1 MPSSL
6 GIYIDGSMVKY
17 AKITKEKDSIKI
29 DNFNVLFYDNLS
41 KALEQIVDESNSS
54 KIPICTNIGNE
65 IYGYAEVFSELSKK
79 DIKSSVQIE
88 FEMDCSEKNYN
99 KDTLEM
105 RFMVMTNQENNEK
118 YKALYIATEKAEISK
133 RAQGLAEY
141 KLEWMTP
148 ISRDIVNLIDVNPK
162 DNFTIINIED
172 ETKITTV
179 LNGAVASINAIDIGM
194 KDILAEINKTEN
206 SLAKSY
212 DICKNITVYTQDMQG
227 QTTDNNEHL
236 EDVMPTLYKLVNE
249 CKKILDGTFGNVSR
263 VYLTGSATVINN
275 IDLYFQE
282 YIPNVKIE
290 LLRPY
295 FLEGANVKSNLKDYI
310 EVNSAM
316 ALAMNALGVGLKDV
330 NYATAASAMN
340 SDIKAIFK
348 KIKNQVLPVGSKKK
362 DENNKEEKKE
372 KRKISI
378 DTSFS
383 GPFTPLEKLFVRGTA
398 TALVATV
405 GFIAFSGYVSGQIE
419 VRKEEIASTSSL
431 VQKELDEV
439 DNDYTDINLQ
449 TSNYRKMIAKINEL
463 NNPTEDETKIET
475 PTVQERIISKDAI
488 PNLLTRIMTKIPQ
501 KVQVTSIQN
510 TEDTHIVIEAQSS
523 TYEQLGYFKGLIT
536 TNNIL
541 TDVKSTSGIK
551 DGDNVKIT
559 IEGELPW
566 V

>member
-17 AKITKEKDSIKI
+17 AKVTKEKDSIKV
-29 DNFNVLFYDNLS
+29 DNFNVLFYDNLG
-41 KALEQIVDESNSS
+41 KALEKIVDESNSA
-54 KIPICTNIGNE
+54 KISICTNIGNE
-65 IYGYAEVFSELSKK
+65 IYGYADVFSELSKK

-105 RFMVMTNQENNEK
+105 RFMVMADQENNEK

-133 RAQGLAEY
+133 RAQGLSDY

-162 DNFTIINIED
+162 DNFAIINIED

-179 LNGAVASINAIDIGM
+179 LNGAVARIDALNMGM
-194 KDILAEINKTEN
+194 KDILSEINKTEN

-212 DICKNITVYTQDMQG
+212 DICKNITIYTQDMQG
-227 QTTDNNEHL
+227 HATENNDHL

-275 IDLYFQE
+275 MDLYFQE
-282 YIPNVKIE
+282 YMPNIKIE

-295 FLEGANVKSNLKDYI
+295 FLEGANIKANLKDYM

-316 ALAMNALGVGLKDV
+316 ALAMNALGLGLKDI
-330 NYATAASAMN
+330 NYSTSASAMN
-340 SDIKAIFK
+340 GDIKAIFK
-348 KIKNQVLPVGSKKK
+348 KLKNQIVPGGNKKKEEGSKKDK
-362 DENNKEEKKE
+362 PKLT
-372 KRKISI
+372 I

-398 TALVATV
+398 TALIATV
-405 GFIAFSGYVSGQIE
+405 GFIAFSGYVAGQIE
-419 VRKEEIASTSSL
+419 AKKEEINSTTAL
-431 VQKELDEV
+431 VQKELEEV
-439 DNDYTDINLQ
+439 DSDYSAINAQ
-449 TSNYRKMIAKINEL
+449 TNNYRKMINKINEL
-463 NNPTEDETKIET
+463 NNPTPADESKIET
-475 PTVQERIISKDAI
+475 PTVQERIISKDSI

-501 KVQVTSIQN
+501 KVTVTSIQN

-523 TYEQLGYFKGLIT
+523 QYEQLGYFKGLIT

-551 DGDNVKIT
+551 DGENVKIT
-559 IEGELPW
+559 IEGELP
-566 V
+566 

>member
-17 AKITKEKDSIKI
+17 AKITKEKDSIKV

-41 KALEQIVDESNSS
+41 KALEHIVDESNSA

-105 RFMVMTNQENNEK
+105 RFMVMADQENNEK

-133 RAQGLAEY
+133 RAQGLGEY

-179 LNGAVASINAIDIGM
+179 LNGAVARIDALDMGM

-206 SLAKSY
+206 SMAKSY
-212 DICKNITVYTQDMQG
+212 DICKNITIYTQDMQG
-227 QTTDNNEHL
+227 QATDNNDHL

-263 VYLTGSATVINN
+263 VYLTGSGTVINN
-275 IDLYFQE
+275 MDLYFQE
-282 YIPNVKIE
+282 YMPNIKIE

-295 FLEGANVKSNLKDYI
+295 FLEGANIKSNLKDYM

-316 ALAMNALGVGLKDV
+316 ALALNALGVGLKDV
-330 NYATAASAMN
+330 NYATSASAMN
-340 SDIKAIFK
+340 GDIKAIFK
-348 KIKNQVLPVGSKKK
+348 RIKNQVLPGGSKKK
-362 DENNKEEKKE
+362 EGEGDKKE
-372 KRKISI
+372 KAKFSI

-419 VRKEEIASTSSL
+419 AKKQEISSTSSI
-431 VQKELDEV
+431 VQKELEEV
-439 DNDYTDINLQ
+439 DNDYAAINAQ
-449 TSNYRKMIAKINEL
+449 ANNYRKMITKINEL
-463 NNPTEDETKIET
+463 NNPKEDETKIET
-475 PTVQERIISKDAI
+475 PTVQERIISKDSI

-501 KVQVTSIQN
+501 KVKVTSIQN
-510 TEDTHIVIEAQSS
+510 TQDTHIVIEAESS
-523 TYEQLGYFKGLIT
+523 QYEQLGYFKGLIT

-551 DGDNVKIT
+551 DGDNVRIT
-559 IEGELPW
+559 IEGELP
-566 V
+566 